1 MADLMSHRA
10 RRERQRCMPPASASI
25 ALVCLL
31 GVAGEIHE
39 GAAYQI
45 DQAVRGSALRGR
57 VTFNGPMPRPEWLR
71 VPRDSAFCGSSIPKE
86 TLHVDP
92 HSHGVADAIVSIEGV
107 EKGKPFPME
116 QGVKIENRRC
126 RFVPRVQATTVGAAM
141 VITNEDPIL
150 HNTRLRKETAQ
161 GATLLN
167 VAMPKGVPPIQRTLN
182 EPGLLLVLCAAHPF
196 MRATIQVFEH
206 PYFAVT
212 DATGNFE
219 ITAIPPGTYVVRVW
233 HETLGFSEQTLT
245 VPGGEARASMNVELE
260 F

>member
-1 MADLMSHRA
+1 MFDLISRRA
-10 RRERQRCMPPASASI
+10 RRERKIFMNPASAGI

-31 GVAGEIHE
+31 GFAGEIHE

-71 VPRDSAFCGSSIPKE
+71 VPRDSAFCGSSILKE
-86 TLHVDP
+86 ALHVDP
-92 HSHGVADAIVSIEGV
+92 QSHGVADAIVSIEGV

-126 RFVPRVQATTVGAAM
+126 RFVPRVQATTVGMAM
-141 VITNEDPIL
+141 VVTNEDPIL

-161 GATLLN
+161 GTTLLN
-167 VAMPKGVPPIQRTLN
+167 VAMPKGVPPIHRTLN

-196 MRATIQVFEH
+196 MRATVHVFEH

-212 DATGNFE
+212 DATGSFE
-219 ITAIPPGTYVVRVW
+219 ITAIPPGTYVVRGW

-245 VPGGEARASMNVELE
+245 VPGGDARATTNVELE

>member
-1 MADLMSHRA
+1 MFDLMSHRVS
-10 RRERQRCMPPASASI
+10 RNRQRFVPPASTGI
-25 ALVCLL
+25 ALICLL
-31 GVAGEIHE
+31 EFAGEIHE

-45 DQAVRGSALRGR
+45 DQAVRGSSLRGH

-71 VPRDSAFCGSSIPKE
+71 VPRDSAFCGASILKE
-86 TLHVDP
+86 ALHVDP
-92 HSHGVADAIVSIEGV
+92 QSHGVTDAIVSIEGI

-126 RFVPRVQATTVGAAM
+126 RFVPRVQATTVGTA
-141 VITNEDPIL
+141 VVVTNEDPIL

-161 GATLLN
+161 GTTLLN
-167 VAMPKGVPPIQRTLN
+167 VAMPKGVPPIHRTLN

-212 DATGNFE
+212 DATGSFE

-233 HETLGFSEQTLT
+233 HETLGFSEHTLT
-245 VPGGEARASMNVELE
+245 VSGGEARATMNVELE

>member
-1 MADLMSHRA
+1 MFDLISRRA
-10 RRERQRCMPPASASI
+10 RRERKIFMNPASAGI
-25 ALVCLL
+25 ALGCLL
-31 GVAGEIHE
+31 GFAGEIHE

-71 VPRDSAFCGSSIPKE
+71 VPRDSAFCGSSILKE
-86 TLHVDP
+86 ALHVDP
-92 HSHGVADAIVSIEGV
+92 QSHGVADAIVSIEGV

-126 RFVPRVQATTVGAAM
+126 RFVPRVQATTVGTA
-141 VITNEDPIL
+141 VVVTNEDPIL

-161 GATLLN
+161 GTTLLN
-167 VAMPKGVPPIQRTLN
+167 VAMPKGVPPIHRTLN

-196 MRATIQVFEH
+196 MRATVHVFEH

-212 DATGNFE
+212 DATGSFE
-219 ITAIPPGTYVVRVW
+219 ITAIPPGTYVVRGW

-245 VPGGEARASMNVELE
+245 VPGGDARATTNVELE

>member
-1 MADLMSHRA
+1 MFDLISRRA
-10 RRERQRCMPPASASI
+10 RRERKIFMNPASADI
-25 ALVCLL
+25 ALICLL
-31 GVAGEIHE
+31 GFAGEIHE

-71 VPRDSAFCGSSIPKE
+71 VPRDSAFCGSSILKE
-86 TLHVDP
+86 ALHVDP
-92 HSHGVADAIVSIEGV
+92 QSHGVADAIVSIEGV

-126 RFVPRVQATTVGAAM
+126 RFVPRVQATTVGTA
-141 VITNEDPIL
+141 VVVTNEDPIL

-161 GATLLN
+161 GTTLLN
-167 VAMPKGVPPIQRTLN
+167 VAMPKGVPPIHRTLN

-196 MRATIQVFEH
+196 MRATVHVFEH

-212 DATGNFE
+212 DATGSFE
-219 ITAIPPGTYVVRVW
+219 ITAIPPGTYVVRGW

-245 VPGGEARASMNVELE
+245 VPGGDARATTNVELE